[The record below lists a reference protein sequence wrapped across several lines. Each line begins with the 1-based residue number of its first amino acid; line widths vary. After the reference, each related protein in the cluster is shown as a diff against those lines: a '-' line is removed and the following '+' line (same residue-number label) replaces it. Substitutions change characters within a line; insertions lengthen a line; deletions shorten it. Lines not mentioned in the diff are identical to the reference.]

1 LQAHI
6 LQKPKGADTVITF
19 FDNLKELALLVI
31 LIASMVYR
39 RQLKLTKWQRT
50 LTIGEWTMYIM
61 LSIALPLY
69 AVLYIACILGT

>member
-1 LQAHI
+1 M
-6 LQKPKGADTVITF
+6 ITF
-19 FDNLKELALLVI
+19 FDNLKDLALLVI

-39 RQLKLTKWQRT
+39 RQLKLTKWQGT

-69 AVLYIACILGT
+69 AVLYIAFILGT

>member
-1 LQAHI
+1 M
-6 LQKPKGADTVITF
+6 QKPKGADTVITF

-69 AVLYIACILGT
+69 AVLYIAFILGT